1 MSLPSSDLDLVQGVT
16 FAAQPTRTWGINR
29 ATGRIVG
36 EIDGFAAVRQ
46 AVEIILR
53 VERFRWQIFL
63 PSSGTEWRG
72 LIGEDAGYV
81 AAELQRRIRE
91 ALMMDDRVTGIRDF
105 AHSFDGDNLTAD
117 LTVTTVYG
125 DINTSLE
132 VNLS

>member
-1 MSLPSSDLDLVQGVT
+1 MSLPFSNLNLAQGVT
-16 FAAQPTRTWGINR
+16 FAAQPTKTWGINR
-29 ATGRIVG
+29 TTGRIVG

-46 AVEIILR
+46 AVEIILH

-63 PSSGTEWRG
+63 PSSGTEWKG
-72 LIGEDAGYV
+72 LIGQDSGYV

-105 AHSFDGDNLTAD
+105 SHSFDGDILTAT

-132 VNLS
+132 FDLS